1 MVNKCKFCGG
11 EIRVVNVTYDLVEC
25 LSCYLIFSKKIFS
38 QDELQKV
45 YDHLYNDDKPKYRT
59 HSIFE
64 YEQLK
69 KGITKVG
76 YNRNRLIKKY
86 INNSS
91 KVLEIGSGIGL
102 MGCFIQRNYP
112 NSSYTGVEIDEKV
125 NDKAR
130 SFGLN
135 VHQGDFSVIGNF
147 KNKFDIVLMWEV
159 LEHIQDLKKCLSLI
173 SSKLTK
179 GGLFIF
185 SVPNYNKK
193 FNYNFP
199 GDKIFQDGPPIHLN
213 FFRKKSIQKFFETE
227 DFEIL
232 SFRKKRLPYFNI
244 KSFKQMFLKV
254 LLGKYEGPT
263 LFCVIRK
270 K

>member
-1 MVNKCKFCGG
+1 MGNKCKFCGS
-11 EIRVVNVTYDLVEC
+11 ETRVVNRTYDLVEC
-25 LSCYLIFSKKIFS
+25 LSCYLIFSSKKFS
-38 QDELQKV
+38 QVELQEV
-45 YDHLYNDDKPKYRT
+45 YHHLYNDDDPKYRT

-64 YEQLK
+64 FEQLK

-86 INNSS
+86 INNNS

-102 MGCFIQRNYP
+102 MGCFIKKNYP
-112 NSSYTGVEIDEKV
+112 RSSYTGVEIDEKV

-147 KNKFDIVLMWEV
+147 KSNFDIVLMWEV
-159 LEHIQDLKKCLSLI
+159 LEHIQDLKNCLSLI
-173 SSKLTK
+173 NSKLTK

-185 SVPNYNKK
+185 SVPNYSKIL
-193 FNYNFP
+193 NYKFP
-199 GDKIFQDGPPIHLN
+199 GDNIYQDGPPIHLN
-213 FFRKKSIQKFFETE
+213 FFREKSIQKLFESN
-227 DFEIL
+227 DFEIVSL
-232 SFRKKRLPYFNI
+232 KTKKLPYLNF
-244 KSFKQMFLKV
+244 KSFEQMFLKV
-254 LLGKYEGPT
+254 LLGKYEGST
-263 LFCVIRK
+263 LFCVLRK